1 MSYFSTDFGMLLF
14 KADTFEQIIGT
25 YFTSDPRWW
34 WNPTTTICSMALS
47 GSWSVMFTFQLIPS
61 CCLLRDKLFKKTIFI
76 KPPSWIR
83 ERVAWGRAL
92 LLVPRFLVSLNLNY
106 AWNTYSTPWANLF
119 LPEAPYPP
127 LTTTMEIQVCFMVGT
142 VLSHPPFDIDFTTAV
157 SQWTLSLPRSF
168 LSVIQFIWCYLR
180 KFGIGLTS
188 NP

>member
-119 LPEAPYPP
+119 YQKLPIP
-127 LTTTMEIQVCFMVGT
+127 
-142 VLSHPPFDIDFTTAV
+142 SHNNNGNTSLLHGWNCLESPSFWHWFYNSGVSVNPVTPKIFSICHTIHMMLFKKIWYWID
-157 SQWTLSLPRSF
+157 
-168 LSVIQFIWCYLR
+168 
-180 KFGIGLTS
+180 
-188 NP
+188 

>member
-61 CCLLRDKLFKKTIFI
+61 CCLLRDKLFKNTIFI

-119 LPEAPYPP
+119 LPEAPYPLSQQRWKYKFASWLELSWVTLL
-127 LTTTMEIQVCFMVGT
+127 LTLILQQRC
-142 VLSHPPFDIDFTTAV
+142 LSEPCHSQDLISNYPFY
-157 SQWTLSLPRSF
+157 LSYNSYD
-168 LSVIQFIWCYLR
+168 VI
-180 KFGIGLTS
+180 
-188 NP
+188 